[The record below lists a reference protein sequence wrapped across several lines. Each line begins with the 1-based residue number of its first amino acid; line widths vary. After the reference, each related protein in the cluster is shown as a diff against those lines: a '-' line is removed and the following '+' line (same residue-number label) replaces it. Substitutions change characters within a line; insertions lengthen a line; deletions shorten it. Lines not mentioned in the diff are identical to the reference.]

1 MIQCAVMA
9 TNIGLITGC
18 SDAYVINLASEHV
31 VVALGEEL
39 DTDIKKYVRASK
51 KMLESMTIDL
61 SQVDT
66 DTIGEYKAAV
76 SNGNETKSFVIEVAD
91 LTAPEIEVFS
101 NDKYYENSVTLTLD
115 MVVSRVNDASDFD
128 YGFSDDMTKADKD
141 KKMTD
146 TLYFGQLGDY
156 VCEVMAKDEYDNISV
171 SEIHIHIVEEGKIP
185 ASSGEITD
193 FSSYMNTNK
202 GQELKAFD
210 SYNTSQVNYGV
221 GNNVSKD
228 TNRPV
233 LSYYTAAYD
242 RYPVDFIQPESD
254 FVWLTFNE
262 ISEKGTTHAILDTL
276 KEKNVSAVFFV
287 TLSYVKNNPDII
299 QRMIDEGHVLGNYT
313 ASCTNVTGL
322 TANQLTSELNT
333 LYNHVYDTYGYE
345 MYLFRTPSG
354 QFTEQ
359 SLAVAQSLG
368 YRTVFWS
375 FAYADWDANNQWT
388 VTDALA
394 NALDKAH
401 GGAIYLLSGASETNK
416 SMLGDMIDGIRDKGL
431 EFASYQKN

>member
-1 MIQCAVMA
+1 MA
-9 TNIGLITGC
+9 GASGFVTGC

-31 VVALGEEL
+31 TVALGEEL

-51 KMLESMTIDL
+51 KLLENMTIDL
-61 SQVDT
+61 SDVDT
-66 DTIGEYKAAV
+66 DKIGEYKATV
-76 SNGNETKSFVIEVAD
+76 FNGNESRDFIVEVAD

-101 NDKYYENSVTLTLD
+101 GEIYYENSVTLTLD
-115 MVVSRVNDASDFD
+115 MVVSQVSDASKFE

-141 KKMTD
+141 KQMTD
-146 TLYFGQLGDY
+146 TLYLGQLGDY
-156 VCEVMAKDEYDNISV
+156 VCEVMARDEYDNISV
-171 SEIHIHIVEEGKIP
+171 SEIKVHIVEEGKIP
-185 ASSGEITD
+185 ASSGAITD
-193 FSSYMNTNK
+193 FAPYMNTNR

-210 SYNTSQVNYGV
+210 SYSTSQVNYGV

-242 RYPVDFIQPESD
+242 KYPVDFIQPESD

-262 ISEKGTTHAILDTL
+262 ISEKGTTEQILDVL

-287 TLSYVKNNPDII
+287 TLSYVKNNPDIVR
-299 QRMIDEGHVLGNYT
+299 RMIDEGHVLGNYT

-375 FAYADWDANNQWT
+375 FAYADWDADNQWI
-388 VTDALA
+388 VGDALA

-431 EFASYQKN
+431 EFATYQKN